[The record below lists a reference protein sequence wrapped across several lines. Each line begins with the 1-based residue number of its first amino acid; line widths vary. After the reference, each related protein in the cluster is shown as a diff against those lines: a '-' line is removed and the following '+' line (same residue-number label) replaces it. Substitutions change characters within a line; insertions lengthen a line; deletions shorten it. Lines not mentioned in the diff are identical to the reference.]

1 MWWKALDEQAVEL
14 AGRFERKPPTVHPT
28 ADIAPTA
35 TLVGA
40 VHVGAGARI
49 CHGAYVQGP
58 AWIGDDCLV
67 GNMAMIRGP
76 IHLGDG
82 SRVGFATEIKNAII
96 EENVSIGPQCFI
108 ADSKIEVRAY
118 LGAQVRTSNHRLDR
132 KTIRAM
138 IDGELVDTGLEKL
151 GALIGA
157 NASLGIQVIVLPGR
171 TIAPG
176 TLFEPRITVA
186 KNLPAGRYKLM
197 QQTVALH
204 DQTTGY

>member
-1 MWWKALDEQAVEL
+1 MWWKALDQQAVEL
-14 AGRFERKPPTVHPT
+14 AGRFEREHPVVHAT
-28 ADIAPTA
+28 ADIALTA

-58 AWIGDDCLV
+58 AWIGENCLI
-67 GNMAMIRGP
+67 GNMAMIRGAVR
-76 IHLGDG
+76 LGDG

-108 ADSKIEVRAY
+108 ADSKIEADAY

-132 KTIRAM
+132 QTIRAM
-138 IDGELVDTGLEKL
+138 VNGELIDTGLEKL

-157 NASLGIQVIVLPGR
+157 GASLGIQVIVLPGR
-171 TIAPG
+171 SIAPG
-176 TLFEPRITVA
+176 TVLEPRITVV
-186 KNLPAGRYKLM
+186 KNLPTGRYRLM
-197 QQTVALH
+197 QTVAS
-204 DQTTGY
+204 T